1 MLKVCF
7 IAFKLFIFAE
17 DKSAKQ
23 NIIILIVVEILCL
36 DQVIRATLWA
46 VLAMYKDH
54 PVERNTSPSLHL
66 KRYQDS
72 KQKHRN
78 TLQGEM
84 YVNKYTKQGGHWS
97 TCLEL

>member
-1 MLKVCF
+1 M
-7 IAFKLFIFAE
+7 
-17 DKSAKQ
+17 
-23 NIIILIVVEILCL
+23 
-36 DQVIRATLWA
+36 IRATLWA

-97 TCLEL
+97 TCLGMNIYYIAAYSLLFSLVQVQVKRIKLWCWTKAEH